1 MEVALWGTRGSLA
14 SPGPE
19 TVRYGGNTSCVEVR
33 DGRGT
38 VLVLD
43 AGTGIRRLGDA
54 LMKEQGRIDVLLTH
68 LHMDHIQGI
77 GFFGPLY
84 QQGREVHIWGPQSP
98 TMSIQDRLARYLS
111 PPLFPVRLRDIPCD
125 LTLHDVP
132 LGAFEIALLKIE
144 AQLVC
149 HPGPTVGY
157 RIRENGVAIAYIPD
171 HEPALGWDD
180 FSTCQREWVSGLALA
195 RDVDLL
201 IHDTQY
207 TAEEYAAHIG
217 WGHSSFDH
225 ALAFASLAGAKRLM
239 TFHHDPEHADAQLD
253 ALVETAQHGCS
264 RNASGLEVIAG
275 TEGLRLTVDPQH
287 HSRRTA
293 IA

>member
-1 MEVALWGTRGSLA
+1 VEVALWGTRGSLA

-38 VLVLD
+38 VLALD
-43 AGTGIRRLGDA
+43 AGTGIRRLGDT
-54 LMKEQGRIDVLLTH
+54 LVREQGRVDVLLTH
-68 LHMDHIQGI
+68 LHMDHIQGL

-84 QQGREVHIWGPQSP
+84 QEGREVHIWGPQSP
-98 TMSIQDRLARYLS
+98 TLPIKERLARYLS
-111 PPLFPVRLRDIPCD
+111 PPLFPVRLRDLPCK

-132 LGAFEIALLKIE
+132 LGEFRIGGLRIT

-157 RIRENGVAIAYIPD
+157 RISENGTSMTYLPD
-171 HEPALGWDD
+171 HEPALGWPS
-180 FSTCQREWVSGLALA
+180 FPGPREWMSGLTLA
-195 RDVDLL
+195 QDVDLL

-207 TAEEYAAHIG
+207 TDEEYETHVG
-217 WGHSSFDH
+217 WGHSSFEQ
-225 ALAFASLAGAKRLM
+225 ALTFAAEARVDRLM
-239 TFHHDPEHADAQLD
+239 TFHHDPEHSDAQLD
-253 ALVETAQHGCS
+253 RMIKSAQHSPRRGFD
-264 RNASGLEVIAG
+264 VIAG
-275 TEGLRLTVDPQH
+275 TEGLRLTIK
-287 HSRRTA
+287 SRAKRSRAA